1 MILSWCAR
9 GGRGEPAG
17 VVAQGATV
25 RRLIAHLRTE
35 ANAPLASLSAVAV
48 RDFLLVMGRGD
59 TLPWVDGVQYCAPEP
74 GAPSLWLPM
83 LTAPSVSPDL
93 LQAALGARL
102 KQSPLL
108 LWHEPEQILPLDRPM
123 ALSQSVLDWLDGQMN

>member
-1 MILSWCAR
+1 MILSWQAR
-9 GGRGEPAG
+9 AGRGEPAG
-17 VVAQGATV
+17 VVAQGAV
-25 RRLIAHLRTE
+25 AHRLIAHLQAE
-35 ANAPLASLSAVAV
+35 PGAPLSSFSAVAV
-48 RDFLLVMGRGD
+48 RGFLLVMGRGD

-83 LTAPSVSPDL
+83 LAAPAVSPDL

-123 ALSQSVLDWLDGQMN
+123 MLSLPLLDWLAKELM